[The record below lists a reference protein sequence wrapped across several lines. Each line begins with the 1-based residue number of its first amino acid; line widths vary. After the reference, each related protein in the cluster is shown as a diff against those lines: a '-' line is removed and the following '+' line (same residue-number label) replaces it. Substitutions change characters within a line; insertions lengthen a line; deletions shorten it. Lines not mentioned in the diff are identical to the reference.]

1 MELTERDILIEL
13 KADVKN
19 LSIRFDNFE
28 KKFDEDRKNY
38 DALQSKVDTMEPQIK
53 ELCNFKNWFYTS
65 VIGTGITIIL
75 FIISLFEK
83 R

>member
-19 LSIRFDNFE
+19 LSVRFDNFE
-28 KKFDEDRKNY
+28 KKFDSDRENY
-38 DALQSKVDTMEPQIK
+38 DKLQSRVDAMCPKVD
-53 ELCNFKNWFYTS
+53 ELSNFKNWFYTS
-65 VIGTGITIIL
+65 IIATLISVVL
-75 FIISLFEK
+75 FVVSLFYK